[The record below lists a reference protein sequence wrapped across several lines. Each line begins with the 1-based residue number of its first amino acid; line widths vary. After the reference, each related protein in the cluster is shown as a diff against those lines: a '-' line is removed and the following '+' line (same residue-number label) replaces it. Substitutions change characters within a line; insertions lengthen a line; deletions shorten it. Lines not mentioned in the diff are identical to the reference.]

1 MASQLAMYIAFK
13 KKERKQQ
20 QKFQVLRKSK
30 LQMFVAFPIEGLAV
44 RLVGPT
50 NVLGRVEVYHNGEW
64 GTVCDN
70 KWTLDDGHV
79 VCRML
84 GFSKSIKV
92 LKASAF
98 GGGKDKIW
106 LTKLQCNGTENS
118 LFDCKNAA
126 KLLGNTGCTHK
137 QDSGVECKE
146 KGKLSNIGIL
156 VPRAFSFKGE
166 IPGKAVRKNGG
177 KLSNL
182 SQNTP
187 L

>member
-1 MASQLAMYIAFK
+1 
-13 KKERKQQ
+13 
-20 QKFQVLRKSK
+20 
-30 LQMFVAFPIEGLAV
+30 MFVAFPIEGLAV

-70 KWTLDDGHV
+70 KWTLNDGHV

-146 KGKLSNIGIL
+146 KGKLLNIGIL

-166 IPGKAVRKNGG
+166 ILGKWGRC
-177 KLSNL
+177 
-182 SQNTP
+182 
-187 L
+187 